1 METKFWQW
9 ARALSLLALVMVFAV
24 AVQVVIAGTGIG
36 AREDRVVIW
45 VFDVGQGDAIF
56 IDAPDT
62 QVLIDGG
69 PSDEIVEKLTAVMPF
84 WDRSID
90 LLINTHPHADHVTGL
105 NHVLERYIVEE
116 VWVSG
121 QDYGT
126 EAFTYFQELTA
137 GEVQAVAAGDVHLLG
152 GGAQLEVLWPDQP
165 IHGER
170 LSDPNAGSVVTL
182 LTFGELEML
191 LTGDIGVDE
200 EFELLDQLDS
210 VDVLKVGHQGS
221 KTSSSMAFL
230 TKADPDISVISVGQN
245 DYGHPHKTVVDR
257 IESVGSTVLRTD
269 QDGDVRILFKDSR
282 VMVTLFDL

>member
-24 AVQVVIAGTGIG
+24 AVQTVVAGTGVG
-36 AREDRVVIW
+36 AREDRVVVW

-56 IDAPDT
+56 IDAPDA

-69 PSDEIVEKLTAVMPF
+69 PSDEILEKLSAVMPF
-84 WDRSID
+84 WDRTID
-90 LLINTHPHADHVTGL
+90 LVINTHPHADHVTGL

-121 QDYGT
+121 QDYTT
-126 EAFTYFQELTA
+126 ETFAYFQSLTDIDA
-137 GEVQAVAAGDVHLLG
+137 QAVSEGDGFALG
-152 GGAQLEVLWPDQP
+152 GGAQLDVLWPKQE
-165 IHGER
+165 ITGER
-170 LSDPNAGSVVTL
+170 IDDPNAGSVVTL
-182 LTFGELEML
+182 LTFGELDML
-191 LTGDIGVDE
+191 LTGDIGVEE
-200 EFELLDQLDS
+200 EFEILDTFDA

-230 TKADPDISVISVGQN
+230 TKADPEIAVISVGQN
-245 DYGHPHKTVVDR
+245 DYGHPHKSVVDR
-257 IESVGSTVLRTD
+257 IESIGSTILRTD
-269 QDGDVRILFKDSR
+269 QDGDVRILFNDSR